1 MSWLKMF
8 LPSAF
13 GIITKYLTLG
23 LIILIGL
30 ISFYAYVE
38 KTRYERT
45 AQQIATI
52 QHDYDIAT
60 TNRKI
65 ENTLKINLA
74 NQQLA
79 ILSKS
84 HLDEINS
91 VKGQYEKTNQLS
103 NLTINDLRNQ
113 LRNKIASNPIN
124 LPKITSDTKRTSEE
138 WRNSYTTLTQQY
150 ETLVDGC
157 KITTSDYNLL
167 KQYSDNN
174 CLLFGCE

>member
-1 MSWLKMF
+1 MGWLKLF

-52 QHDYDIAT
+52 QHDYEIAT
-60 TNRKI
+60 ANRQV
-65 ENTLKINLA
+65 ENTLKLNLA
-74 NQQLA
+74 NNQLN

-84 HLDEINS
+84 HLDEITS
-91 VKGQYEKTNQLS
+91 VKGQYEKTNKLS
-103 NLTINDLRNQ
+103 SITIADLRNQ
-113 LRNKIASNPIN
+113 LRNKISSNPTS
-124 LPKITSDTKRTSEE
+124 LPEIASDTKRTAEE
-138 WRNSYTTLTQQY
+138 WRDSYATLAQQY

-167 KQYSDNN
+167 RQYSDNN
-174 CLLFGCE
+174 CLIFGCE